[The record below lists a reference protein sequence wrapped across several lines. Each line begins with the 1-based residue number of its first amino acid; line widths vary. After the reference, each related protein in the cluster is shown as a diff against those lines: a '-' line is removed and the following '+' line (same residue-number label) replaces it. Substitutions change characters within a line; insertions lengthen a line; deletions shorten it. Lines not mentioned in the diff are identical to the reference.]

1 METES
6 TPVSDLM
13 STGLLTTSLDT
24 AIEHAA
30 ETLLTEGV
38 GSLVVLD
45 ESGRLAGVLT
55 STDLVEIVSSGRIP
69 GSATVADYMTDDVT
83 TVASTDTVHDAA
95 VTMIRGDIQHLP
107 VTEGDGEV
115 VGMLSATDLTAQLTY
130 MASRGTD

>member
-1 METES
+1 L
-6 TPVSDLM
+6 V
-13 STGLLTTSLDT
+13 TTTLD
-24 AIEHAA
+24 AAVERAA

-45 ESGRLAGVLT
+45 DSGRLAGVLT
-55 STDLVEIVSSGRIP
+55 STDLVAIVSSGQVP
-69 GSATVADYMTDDVT
+69 DSATVADYMTDDVT
-83 TVASTDTVHDAA
+83 TVASTAAVHDAA

-130 MASRGTD
+130 MTSSGTE